1 MGERKLFLACL
12 RHPSFETRHMRER
25 CGTEALIGSI
35 CVLGMMRLMLAV
47 AAQNLI
53 HAESLVVSKGWR

>member
-1 MGERKLFLACL
+1 
-12 RHPSFETRHMRER
+12 MRER
-25 CGTEALIGSI
+25 CDTEALIGSI
-35 CVLGMMRLMLAV
+35 CVLRMMRLMLAV